1 MVDYSSKNRTVKV
14 NGYVK
19 TTGLLKQ
26 SSFKKLLLRHGRSR
40 IVVTLWDI
48 SVSRMSTSALIY
60 PDGMR
65 ELSVYANVPAQTPL
79 SFTTLFRL
87 CH

>member
-1 MVDYSSKNRTVKV
+1 M
-14 NGYVK
+14 K

-26 SSFKKLLLRHGRSR
+26 GSFKDLLLCHDLSR
-40 IVVTLWDI
+40 TVATPWDI
-48 SVSRMSTSALIY
+48 SVPRLSTSALIY

-65 ELSVYANVPAQTPL
+65 ELSVYSSVPARTPL

-87 CH
+87 RH